1 MTGKQFMP
9 VIHVLDMEQM
19 LKNLEIAKS
28 NGGDGVFLINHG
40 SMSAKELVGV
50 HAKAVETYPDFWI
63 GINCLDLRSH
73 EVFEKVP
80 GTVDGIWVDDGGV
93 YDDNV
98 DYAKE
103 IAESRARSSFEGK
116 YFGGVAFKG
125 GPFVK
130 DAAKAAKVATEFID
144 MVTTSGVGT
153 GIAAPIDK
161 IASMKEAIGDKSLA
175 IASGID
181 IRNVEEYL
189 PYVDHFLVATGISR
203 TFYELDPVKVKN
215 LAEAIHG
222 YSGGGGVDG
231 SAAAAA
237 AADNDNN
244 GSQDIIQKA
253 GTKRDAGDTDDDG
266 AAAAAAVSTS
276 GKPTKRDRK

>member
-1 MTGKQFMP
+1 MP

-19 LKNLEIAKS
+19 LKNLKIAKS

-40 SMSAKELVGV
+40 SMSAEELVGV

-63 GINCLDLRSH
+63 GINCLDLSSH

-80 GTVDGIWVDDGGV
+80 GKVDGIWIDDGGV
-93 YDDNV
+93 YDDDV

-125 GPFVK
+125 GPFVQ
-130 DAAKAAKVATEFID
+130 DAAKVAKVSTEFID
-144 MVTTSGVGT
+144 IVTTSGDGT

-161 IASMKEAIGDKSLA
+161 IISMKEAIGDKSLA

-181 IRNVEEYL
+181 ICNVEKYL

-237 AADNDNN
+237 AAANDNN
-244 GSQDIIQKA
+244 GSQDTTQKA
-253 GTKRDAGDTDDDG
+253 GTKRGAGDTGDDG
-266 AAAAAAVSTS
+266 AAAAAVSTS
-276 GKPTKRDRK
+276 SKRTKNDRT